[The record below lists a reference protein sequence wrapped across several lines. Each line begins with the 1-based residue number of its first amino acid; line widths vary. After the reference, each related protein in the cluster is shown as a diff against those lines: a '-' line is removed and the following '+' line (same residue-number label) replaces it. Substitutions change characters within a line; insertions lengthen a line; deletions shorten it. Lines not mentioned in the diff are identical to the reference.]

1 MLTQALIVDDSPSV
15 LDFLKRLIETDGSVQ
30 ATTSLDPVAAL
41 DIARELHFDIVLVD
55 YEMPKMD
62 GIQFVRELRA
72 LAGFS
77 ETPVAMITSSDS
89 DEIKLRALEAGAT
102 DFLPKRRNSVEVR
115 VRLRNLISLGKAV
128 RKLNDRASHLAS
140 EVAAATRKLQ
150 EREEEIILRLAL
162 AVEYRDNDT
171 GEHTLRV
178 AKYSQVIAEQL
189 GLPARFCREIYLAA
203 PLHDVG
209 KVGIPDH
216 ILLKPGRLTESEMAV
231 VRTHARIG
239 EHILADSECDLI
251 RLAATIASAHHE
263 RWDGA
268 GYPNGLKGAEIPIAA
283 RVVAVADVFDALT
296 SRRPYKEAM
305 PLIEARDYLIANRAR
320 HFDPDCVDAFVSR
333 WDEVASIATS
343 QSLAPFP
350 RKDGRSL
357 RVA

>member
-15 LDFLKRLIETDGSVQ
+15 LDVLKRLIETDGSVQ
-30 ATTSLDPVAAL
+30 ATTSLDPAHAL

-62 GIQFVRELRA
+62 GIHFIRELRA
-72 LAGFS
+72 LPSFS

-102 DFLPKRRNSVEVR
+102 DFLPKGRNSVEVR
-115 VRLRNLISLGKAV
+115 VRLRNLVSLGKAV
-128 RKLNDRASHLAS
+128 RKLNDRASHLAA
-140 EVAAATRKLQ
+140 EVTAATRKLQ

-189 GLPARFCREIYLAA
+189 GLPSRFCREIYLAA

-231 VRTHARIG
+231 VRTHAEIG
-239 EHILADSECDLI
+239 KHILADSECDLI
-251 RLAATIASAHHE
+251 RLAATIA
-263 RWDGA
+263 
-268 GYPNGLKGAEIPIAA
+268 
-283 RVVAVADVFDALT
+283 
-296 SRRPYKEAM
+296 
-305 PLIEARDYLIANRAR
+305 
-320 HFDPDCVDAFVSR
+320 
-333 WDEVASIATS
+333 
-343 QSLAPFP
+343 
-350 RKDGRSL
+350 
-357 RVA
+357 